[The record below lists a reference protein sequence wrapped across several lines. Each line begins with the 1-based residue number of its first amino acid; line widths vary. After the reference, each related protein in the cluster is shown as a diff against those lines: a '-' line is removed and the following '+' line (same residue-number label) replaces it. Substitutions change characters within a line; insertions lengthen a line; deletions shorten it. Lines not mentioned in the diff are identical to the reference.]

1 MYCLLFE
8 HMDWYEIAGIVV
20 VVLLIIGTI
29 GSAF

>member
-1 MYCLLFE
+1 MYCLLSE
-8 HMDWYEIAGIVV
+8 HMDCYEIAGIVV